1 MELQN
6 EKYQFTT
13 KFKIPNPRH
22 VDFFP
27 VNSFPN
33 RRIVKHKS
41 SLKIEMCINLTD
53 SIQIQ

>member
-27 VNSFPN
+27 VNTLM
-33 RRIVKHKS
+33 KK
-41 SLKIEMCINLTD
+41 LTD
-53 SIQIQ
+53 V